1 MRNPILKFAHF
12 SGAVPTFRKL
22 FVSSLVLG
30 LIGTFSTNVDIL
42 PSTAQPTAQTK
53 QAANPINQR
62 LVGSWQ
68 SRVSSTQN
76 LTFIFGSDG
85 KLFIVLPS
93 SSDKAQA
100 LQLRYRVAST
110 SSKPMQLDL
119 TTSNNKT
126 AQTIFEFTSD
136 GKLRVE
142 LQGIEAGKPRPAA
155 FGKGALVFNKVSD
168 STNLPANAQLRQTD
182 NPNNV
187 MPK

>member
-1 MRNPILKFAHF
+1 MRNPIHSFYHF
-12 SGAVPTFRKL
+12 SGAAPMFGKL
-22 FVSSLVLG
+22 FVSSLLLG
-30 LIGTFSTNVDIL
+30 LIGTVSTNLDIL
-42 PSTAQPTAQTK
+42 PSTAQPAAQSK
-53 QAANPINQR
+53 QAATPINQR

-76 LTFIFGSDG
+76 LTFIFGPDG

-93 SSDKAQA
+93 SSEKAQA

-126 AQTIFEFTSD
+126 AQTIFEFTPE
-136 GKLRVE
+136 GRLRME
-142 LQGIEAGKPRPAA
+142 LQGIDAGKPRPAN
-155 FGKGALVFNKVSD
+155 FGKGALVFNKVSNN
-168 STNLPANAQLRQTD
+168 TNLPANAQLRQSD

>member
-1 MRNPILKFAHF
+1 MRNPILNFDHF
-12 SGAVPTFRKL
+12 SGAVPSFGKL
-22 FVSSLVLG
+22 FVSSLLLG
-30 LIGTFSTNVDIL
+30 LIGTFSTNLDIL
-42 PSTAQPTAQTK
+42 PSTAQPAAQTK
-53 QAANPINQR
+53 PAANPIDQR

-76 LTFIFGSDG
+76 LTFIFGPDG

-93 SSDKAQA
+93 SAEKAPA

-126 AQTIFEFTSD
+126 ALTIFEFISE
-136 GKLRVE
+136 GKLRME
-142 LQGIEAGKPRPAA
+142 LQGIDAGKPRPAA
-155 FGKGALVFNKVSD
+155 FGKGALVFNRVSD
-168 STNLPANAQLRQTD
+168 NTKLPDNAQLRQSD
-182 NPNNV
+182 NPNNL

>member
-1 MRNPILKFAHF
+1 MRNPIINFDHF

-22 FVSSLVLG
+22 FVSSLLLG
-30 LIGTFSTNVDIL
+30 LIGTVNTNIDVL
-42 PSTAQPTAQTK
+42 PSTAQSTPPTN
-53 QAANPINQR
+53 QATTPINQK

-76 LTFIFGSDG
+76 LTFIFGQDG

-93 SSDKAQA
+93 NSEKAQA
-100 LQLRYRVAST
+100 LQLRYRVASAT
-110 SSKPMQLDL
+110 SKPMQLDL

-126 AQTIFEFTSD
+126 AQTIFEFTPD
-136 GKLRVE
+136 GKLRME
-142 LQGIEAGKPRPAA
+142 LQGIEAGKPRPAT
-155 FGKGALVFNKVSD
+155 FGKGALVFNKVSGN
-168 STNLPANAQLRQTD
+168 TNLPANAQLRQSD